1 MWAHIVAIWLK
12 QAVVVVVSLSRH
24 DLRLHTK
31 WSFNRASR
39 HSARVTLQ
47 CHGDKVSVIVTI
59 WTETFWYTTLG
70 TNFSVKYI
78 DAKKDIQHETL
89 VDDLWDKLASLELIF
104 FAHSVNQCQTN
115 IPKLRINH
123 ISFFPYLPELF
134 KQLSFPMHPSKSHLP
149 NLPNSLDLTN
159 SSKGIY
165 GLSLRGVVS

>member
-1 MWAHIVAIWLK
+1 MDRSIPLNYSYRSDNPVICSHVLLYFSLTRARPFPLHKCKLTKKKLNICELTYLAIWLQ
-12 QAVVVVVSLSRH
+12 QAMVVVVSLSRH

-89 VDDLWDKLASLELIF
+89 VDDL
-104 FAHSVNQCQTN
+104 
-115 IPKLRINH
+115 
-123 ISFFPYLPELF
+123 
-134 KQLSFPMHPSKSHLP
+134 
-149 NLPNSLDLTN
+149 
-159 SSKGIY
+159 
-165 GLSLRGVVS
+165 